1 VFQNLKTEESFS
13 KRLSYNRKRMM
24 SSFRLIRLLIVL
36 YIAIILCV
44 DWKDNNQ
51 YGCTCSS
58 GSGGVVVVVSAFSL
72 TTSSTLF
79 SKRRRVEFSSLPFTI
94 TYAKDP
100 KSTTNQQQGI
110 QYDTTSTNSDS
121 TTKNIKSEKIIV
133 TTKTAAAAAAAATA
147 TATAESSLQKG
158 VMGPFTLLIA
168 SQFLLFIG
176 VGAVIPSIP
185 LYGKEIGLSGATNG
199 IVISAPAVAL
209 FLMANWSGRR
219 ADIARKPAMMI
230 GMAVIAISDVG
241 TALAV
246 GLPSLIIARLGLGT
260 GRALSE
266 AGERGMLV
274 DLTNQIPSMRGRA
287 LAFQQAAIG
296 LGIAIGAPA
305 GGIIVERYGPR
316 AAFYCVSV
324 AATIALVLYAFLPET
339 IVRRDDHKNKEENTS
354 STTATTTTTTTTTEE
369 ILNENTSG
377 IKVWIEL
384 LKDKQWRGLTLCQSG
399 ASMGY
404 AAKIAS
410 IPILA
415 TDTLPGGA
423 AGAGFLLSACGLS
436 GLIGAPIGG
445 ALTDKIGAKGTAIL
459 SGIVCSIG
467 LVLIPV
473 ALTTTADAAHT
484 INLSTAAAATTN
496 SVPVELVIGGV
507 LLQSKALYFS
517 SAVLLWSFGVSAQ
530 GPALTAL
537 AQEKCSVGVEA
548 TSLSLVKAS
557 GDGTYIVAPFLLGLV
572 TDALTE
578 VPGIECAMA
587 GSATFLGTMALAIL
601 VQDTTTS
608 SEAKN

>member
-1 VFQNLKTEESFS
+1 
-13 KRLSYNRKRMM
+13 MM
-24 SSFRLIRLLIVL
+24 SSFRLIRLLIVR
-36 YIAIILCV
+36 YVAMILCV

-51 YGCTCSS
+51 YGCPCSS

-79 SKRRRVEFSSLPFTI
+79 SKRRRAEFSSLPFTI

-100 KSTTNQQQGI
+100 KSTTNQQQDI

-121 TTKNIKSEKIIV
+121 TTKNTKSEKIIV
-133 TTKTAAAAAAAATA
+133 TTKTAAAAAA
-147 TATAESSLQKG
+147 ATAESSLQKG

-185 LYGKEIGLSGATNG
+185 LYGKEIGLSGAANG

-339 IVRRDDHKNKEENTS
+339 IVRRDDNKSKEENTS
-354 STTATTTTTTTTTEE
+354 TTATASTTTTTTEE

-377 IKVWIEL
+377 IKVWTEL
-384 LKDKQWRGLTLCQSG
+384 LKEKQWRGLTLCQSG

>member
-1 VFQNLKTEESFS
+1 
-13 KRLSYNRKRMM
+13 MM
-24 SSFRLIRLLIVL
+24 SSSFRLIRLLIVL
-36 YIAIILCV
+36 HVAIILCV
-44 DWKDNNQ
+44 DWKNNNQ
-51 YGCTCSS
+51 YGPSSS
-58 GSGGVVVVVSAFSL
+58 GGGVVVSAF
-72 TTSSTLF
+72 TTSNLF
-79 SKRRRVEFSSLPFTI
+79 SKRRRTEESSSFPFTI

-100 KSTTNQQQGI
+100 KSTRNQQEI
-110 QYDTTSTNSDS
+110 QYDTTSTNSVS
-121 TTKNIKSEKIIV
+121 TT
-133 TTKTAAAAAAAATA
+133 TTSAIAAAATP
-147 TATAESSLQKG
+147 ESSPQEG

-185 LYGKEIGLSGATNG
+185 LYGKEIGLSGAALG
-199 IVISAPAVAL
+199 LVISAPAVAL

-230 GMAVIAISDVG
+230 GMAVIAVSDVG

-246 GLPSLIIARLGLGT
+246 GLPSLIIARLGLGA

-296 LGIAIGAPA
+296 LGIAIGAPI
-305 GGIIVERYGPR
+305 GGIVVERYGPR

-339 IVRRDDHKNKEENTS
+339 IVRRDDNKNKEENTT
-354 STTATTTTTTTTTEE
+354 TTAATTEE

-384 LKDKQWRGLTLCQSG
+384 LKEKQWRGLTLCQSG

-415 TDTLPGGA
+415 ADTLPGGA

-459 SGIVCSIG
+459 GGIVCSIG
-467 LVLIPV
+467 LVLIPF
-473 ALTTTADAAHT
+473 ALTTTADATQT

-496 SVPVELVIGGV
+496 NVPVELVIGGV

-578 VPGIECAMA
+578 LPGIECALA

-601 VQDTTTS
+601 VQDKTDLK
-608 SEAKN
+608 AKKVMFQNGKKE

>member
-1 VFQNLKTEESFS
+1 MS
-13 KRLSYNRKRMM
+13 

-36 YIAIILCV
+36 HVAIILCV
-44 DWKDNNQ
+44 DWKNNNQ
-51 YGCTCSS
+51 YGPSSS
-58 GSGGVVVVVSAFSL
+58 GGGVVVSAF
-72 TTSSTLF
+72 TTSNLF
-79 SKRRRVEFSSLPFTI
+79 SKRRRTEESSSFPFTI

-100 KSTTNQQQGI
+100 KSTRNQQEI
-110 QYDTTSTNSDS
+110 QYDTTSTNSVS
-121 TTKNIKSEKIIV
+121 TT
-133 TTKTAAAAAAAATA
+133 TTSAIAAAATP
-147 TATAESSLQKG
+147 ESSPQEG

-185 LYGKEIGLSGATNG
+185 LYGKEIGLSGAALG
-199 IVISAPAVAL
+199 LVISAPAVAL

-230 GMAVIAISDVG
+230 GMAVIAVSDVG

-246 GLPSLIIARLGLGT
+246 GLPSLIIARLGLGA

-296 LGIAIGAPA
+296 LGIAIGAPI
-305 GGIIVERYGPR
+305 GGIVVERYGPR

-339 IVRRDDHKNKEENTS
+339 IVRRDDNKNKEENT
-354 STTATTTTTTTTTEE
+354 TTTTTAATTEE

-384 LKDKQWRGLTLCQSG
+384 LKEKQWRGLTLCQSG

-415 TDTLPGGA
+415 ADTLPGGA

-459 SGIVCSIG
+459 GGIVCSIG
-467 LVLIPV
+467 LVLIPF
-473 ALTTTADAAHT
+473 ALTTTADATQT

-496 SVPVELVIGGV
+496 NVPVELVIGGV

-578 VPGIECAMA
+578 LPGIECALA

-601 VQDTTTS
+601 VQDKTDLK
-608 SEAKN
+608 AKKVIFQNGKKE

>member
-1 VFQNLKTEESFS
+1 
-13 KRLSYNRKRMM
+13 M

-36 YIAIILCV
+36 YVAIILCV

-51 YGCTCSS
+51 YGCPCSS

-100 KSTTNQQQGI
+100 KSTTNQQQDI

-121 TTKNIKSEKIIV
+121 TTKNTKSEKIIV
-133 TTKTAAAAAAAATA
+133 TTKTAAAATA
-147 TATAESSLQKG
+147 TATPESSLQKG

-185 LYGKEIGLSGATNG
+185 LYGKEIGLSGAANG

-230 GMAVIAISDVG
+230 GMAVIAISDAG

-339 IVRRDDHKNKEENTS
+339 IVRRDDNKSKEENTS
-354 STTATTTTTTTTTEE
+354 LTTASTTTTTEE

-377 IKVWIEL
+377 IKVWTEL
-384 LKDKQWRGLTLCQSG
+384 LKEKQWRGLTLCQSG

-578 VPGIECAMA
+578 LPGIECAMA

>member
-1 VFQNLKTEESFS
+1 
-13 KRLSYNRKRMM
+13 MM
-24 SSFRLIRLLIVL
+24 SSSFRLIRLLIVL
-36 YIAIILCV
+36 HVAIILCV
-44 DWKDNNQ
+44 DWKNNNQ
-51 YGCTCSS
+51 YGPSSS
-58 GSGGVVVVVSAFSL
+58 GGGVVVSAF
-72 TTSSTLF
+72 TTSNLF
-79 SKRRRVEFSSLPFTI
+79 SKRRRTEESSSFPFTI

-100 KSTTNQQQGI
+100 KSTRNQQEI
-110 QYDTTSTNSDS
+110 QYDTTSTNSVS
-121 TTKNIKSEKIIV
+121 TT
-133 TTKTAAAAAAAATA
+133 TTSAIAAAATP
-147 TATAESSLQKG
+147 ESSPQEG

-185 LYGKEIGLSGATNG
+185 LYGKEIGLSGAALG
-199 IVISAPAVAL
+199 LVISAPAVAL

-230 GMAVIAISDVG
+230 GMAVIAVSDVG

-246 GLPSLIIARLGLGT
+246 GLPSLIIARLGLGA

-296 LGIAIGAPA
+296 LGIAIGAPI
-305 GGIIVERYGPR
+305 GGIVVERYGPR

-339 IVRRDDHKNKEENTS
+339 IVRRDDNKNKEENTT
-354 STTATTTTTTTTTEE
+354 TTAATTEE

-384 LKDKQWRGLTLCQSG
+384 LKEKQWRGLTLCQSG

-415 TDTLPGGA
+415 ADTLPGGA

-459 SGIVCSIG
+459 GGIVCSIG
-467 LVLIPV
+467 LVLIPF
-473 ALTTTADAAHT
+473 ALTTTADATQT

-496 SVPVELVIGGV
+496 NVPVELVIGGV

-578 VPGIECAMA
+578 LPGIECALA

-601 VQDTTTS
+601 VQDKTDLK
-608 SEAKN
+608 AKKVIFQNGKKE

>member
-1 VFQNLKTEESFS
+1 LKYEKSFS
-13 KRLSYNRKRMM
+13 NLSYRKRMM

-36 YIAIILCV
+36 YVAIILCV

-51 YGCTCSS
+51 YGGPSS
-58 GSGGVVVVVSAFSL
+58 GSGDVVVVVVSAFSL
-72 TTSSTLF
+72 ATSSTLF
-79 SKRRRVEFSSLPFTI
+79 SKRRRMEFSSLPFTT

-100 KSTTNQQQGI
+100 KSTTNQQQEI
-110 QYDTTSTNSDS
+110 QYDTSSSNSDS
-121 TTKNIKSEKIIV
+121 TTKNTKSEKIIV
-133 TTKTAAAAAAAATA
+133 TTKTAAATP
-147 TATAESSLQKG
+147 ESSLQKG
-158 VMGPFTLLIA
+158 VMGPFILLIA

-185 LYGKEIGLSGATNG
+185 LYGKEIGLSGAANG

-209 FLMANWSGRR
+209 FIMANWSGRR

-339 IVRRDDHKNKEENTS
+339 IVRRDDNKNKEENTS
-354 STTATTTTTTTTTEE
+354 TTTTTEE
-369 ILNENTSG
+369 TLNENTSG

-384 LKDKQWRGLTLCQSG
+384 LKEKQWRGLTLCQSG

-415 TDTLPGGA
+415 ADTLPGGA

-436 GLIGAPIGG
+436 SLIGAPIGG

-459 SGIVCSIG
+459 GGIVCSIG

-473 ALTTTADAAHT
+473 ALTTTADAAQA

-496 SVPVELVIGGV
+496 NVPVELVIGGV

-578 VPGIECAMA
+578 LPGIECALA

-608 SEAKN
+608 SEAKKKCFKTKRNDD

>member
-1 VFQNLKTEESFS
+1 
-13 KRLSYNRKRMM
+13 M

-36 YIAIILCV
+36 YVAIILCV

-51 YGCTCSS
+51 YGCPCSS

-79 SKRRRVEFSSLPFTI
+79 AKRRRVEFSSLPSTI

-100 KSTTNQQQGI
+100 KSTTNQQQDI
-110 QYDTTSTNSDS
+110 EYDTTSTYSDS
-121 TTKNIKSEKIIV
+121 TTKNTESEKIIV
-133 TTKTAAAAAAAATA
+133 TTKTAAAAAAATP
-147 TATAESSLQKG
+147 ESSLQKG

-185 LYGKEIGLSGATNG
+185 LYGKEIGLSGAANG

-230 GMAVIAISDVG
+230 GMAVIAISDAG

-339 IVRRDDHKNKEENTS
+339 IVRRDDNKSKEENTS
-354 STTATTTTTTTTTEE
+354 TTATTTTTTEE

-377 IKVWIEL
+377 IKVWTEL
-384 LKDKQWRGLTLCQSG
+384 LKEKEWRGLTLCQSG

-473 ALTTTADAAHT
+473 ALATTADAAQT

-578 VPGIECAMA
+578 LPGIECAMA
-587 GSATFLGTMALAIL
+587 GSATFLGTMALATL